1 MKTLDKIVIIIC
13 IIAILGLLG
22 SCDLKHTE
30 INPVFKIT
38 KADDTEDEMN
48 AWCDNSPE
56 CYDQLMQENE
66 LVKGLHFG
74 QNLIEQIIYRFPPY
88 NEPLTIFR
96 KLLTYHA
103 PDQEPIVQYLW
114 QISHDKDFLYTVRAE
129 NGILDP
135 FRQSILIG
143 KNGYRDQGLCQLNR
157 QYHSDFIDSKDFQD
171 WKKQADYCW
180 QVYQE
185 RPTAFYGYYQRHKE
199 IKYFSL

>member
-88 NEPLTIFR
+88 NEKWTLLDLD
-96 KLLTYHA
+96 KLAYAVSMQESSGCNSYIARMYNNCHGIRRNGTWQHYSTQQDSFNDFKDIWQRLYGGFPNLKMAKRYSGNDRAKIWLKNVTY
-103 PDQEPIVQYLW
+103 
-114 QISHDKDFLYTVRAE
+114 
-129 NGILDP
+129 
-135 FRQSILIG
+135 
-143 KNGYRDQGLCQLNR
+143 
-157 QYHSDFIDSKDFQD
+157 
-171 WKKQADYCW
+171 
-180 QVYQE
+180 
-185 RPTAFYGYYQRHKE
+185 FYNK
-199 IKYFSL
+199 